1 MMTARLDCGFN
12 LMKFLDIAL
21 NLTNLKKDFM
31 FSRLLQ
37 IALINLSLG
46 LTAMADTRVC
56 SYVARLSERD
66 HSASDG
72 FRLKDAA
79 SIIRQD
85 RANFHKFS
93 RRDEEDETDS
103 FFASVRNREDLE
115 NMVKRRQLP
124 SAVSAAIVRGT
135 PLVEIEVIQSDA
147 GYRYIRVTLL

>member
-1 MMTARLDCGFN
+1 MRPPRLDDVDS
-12 LMKFLDIAL
+12 LMKILDIAL
-21 NLTNLKKDFM
+21 ILANIKKGAM
-31 FSRLLQ
+31 LPRLLQ
-37 IALINLSLG
+37 IALINLSLA
-46 LTAMADTRVC
+46 LSAMADTRIC
-56 SYVARLSERD
+56 SYIARLSERD

-85 RANFHKFS
+85 RANFHKFG

-124 SAVSAAIVRGT
+124 SAVSAAIVQGT
-135 PLVEIEVIQSDA
+135 PLVEIQVFQSDA
-147 GYRYIRVTLL
+147 GYRYILVTLL

>member
-1 MMTARLDCGFN
+1 
-12 LMKFLDIAL
+12 
-21 NLTNLKKDFM
+21 M
-31 FSRLLQ
+31 FPRLLQ

-46 LTAMADTRVC
+46 LSAMADTRVC

-85 RANFHKFS
+85 RANFHKFN
-93 RRDEEDETDS
+93 RPDEEDESDN
-103 FFASVRNREDLE
+103 FFSSVRNREDLE
-115 NMVKRRQLP
+115 NLVKRRQLP
-124 SAVSAAIVRGT
+124 AAVSAAIVRGT
-135 PLVEIEVIQSDA
+135 PLVQIEVIQSDA